1 MSEFVVDKIKT
12 YADSLLPSKDLE
24 LFDIQFRQ
32 EDRGWILRVYI
43 DSSEGVSLDD
53 CVEVSRELSAWL
65 EVEDFISHAYHL
77 EVSSPG
83 LERPLRNSREFD
95 RFTGKHAKI
104 KLHNPLNGQK
114 VFIGTIDGVTDE
126 GVITFNPEEGESF
139 SFVMD
144 DINQAR
150 LYLK

>member
-1 MSEFVVDKIKT
+1 MSELVIDKIKT
-12 YADSLLPSKDLE
+12 YAESLLPSMGLE

-32 EDRGWILRVYI
+32 EDRGWILRIYI
-43 DSSEGVSLDD
+43 DSEKGVSLDD
-53 CVEVSRELSAWL
+53 CVEVSRDFSAWL

-83 LERPLRNSREFD
+83 IERPLRNSKEFE
-95 RFTGKHAKI
+95 RFTGQYAKI
-104 KLHNPLNGQK
+104 KLHNPVNGQK
-114 VFIGTIDGVTDE
+114 VFVGVISDVNANGTITFDPDE
-126 GVITFNPEEGESF
+126 GEKFG
-139 SFVMD
+139 FVME